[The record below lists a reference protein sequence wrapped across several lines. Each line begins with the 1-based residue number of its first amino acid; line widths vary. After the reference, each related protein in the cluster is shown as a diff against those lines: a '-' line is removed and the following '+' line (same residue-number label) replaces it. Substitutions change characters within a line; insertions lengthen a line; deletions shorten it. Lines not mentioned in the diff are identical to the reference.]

1 MSRSSA
7 YGCSERPAFPLTMEH
22 TNQEAID
29 LAGQRPAVLAPAV
42 RRLAVDFCR
51 RSGAAAL
58 AAAAIAGG
66 MVAGTTTTPQPTDI
80 TTVAMVEGL
89 APDGPCLL
97 GHHGGKGSGCHGGSF
112 WPGTSSAW
120 KSTPAPLPAS
130 CAHYQM
136 PDGPPSASIPPEAQP
151 QLYCQPGV
159 TSPQIS
165 EGCLL
170 GVGATA
176 GGVVLAPPT
185 GGASLGAAALGAVAT
200 GNACH

>member
-1 MSRSSA
+1 MGSTTELKSSRSRSSKRIP
-7 YGCSERPAFPLTMEH
+7 GL
-22 TNQEAID
+22 AI
-29 LAGQRPAVLAPAV
+29 ATASIPAVLLGGLATGTNAPLREDTAQV
-42 RRLAVDFCR
+42 
-51 RSGAAAL
+51 S
-58 AAAAIAGG
+58 
-66 MVAGTTTTPQPTDI
+66 
-80 TTVAMVEGL
+80 TVAMVEPL
-89 APDGPCLL
+89 APEGHCLF
-97 GHHGGKGSGCHGGSF
+97 GHHGGKDSGCHGGSF
-112 WPGTSSAW
+112 WPGTSPAW

-159 TSPQIS
+159 TRPPIS

-170 GVGATA
+170 GAGATA
-176 GGVVLAPPT
+176 GGIILAPPT